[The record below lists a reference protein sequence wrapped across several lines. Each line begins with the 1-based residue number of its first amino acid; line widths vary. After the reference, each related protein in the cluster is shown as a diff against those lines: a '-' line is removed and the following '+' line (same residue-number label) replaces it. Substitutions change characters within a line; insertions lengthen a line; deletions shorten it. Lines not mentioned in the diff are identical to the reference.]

1 MSDTHAADI
10 RIQPGAG
17 QGLAELIA
25 GKLHGLKVTECRL
38 AYHGSITID
47 AGILETARMLPLEF
61 VYIWNTATGARI
73 STYVLPGERGSGVCC
88 LNGAAARSCQPGDEV
103 IVASSRRVPA
113 ADIAGDGFA
122 MSPRVLMF
130 RHGGRPNEIAE
141 VLEYRASVGGGVM
154 HLDMVSLDLAEAAQ
168 SS

>member
-1 MSDTHAADI
+1 MSDTSAADI
-10 RIQPGAG
+10 RIQ
-17 QGLAELIA
+17 QGTGEGLVEMIA

-38 AYHGSITID
+38 DYHGSITID

-73 STYVLPGERGSGVCC
+73 STYILPGERGSGVCC

-103 IVASSRRVPA
+103 IVASSRRVDCA
-113 ADIAGDGFA
+113 CLKDGFA

-130 RHGGRPNEIAE
+130 CHARRPNEIAE
-141 VLEYRASVGGGVM
+141 VLEYRASVQDGIM
-154 HLDMVSLDLAEAAQ
+154 HFEMAAVPLPGA
-168 SS
+168 